1 MKRIEREKK
10 KNAPDADQG
19 DQKDDEKIEKYS
31 VHLKEYYEY
40 ELKGIVVHTGSA
52 EAGHYYSYIKDRVT
66 GEWNEFNDSLI
77 KTFDVKFLDN
87 DCFGG
92 KKKWKSSQN
101 WGTEWE
107 HDQEKIKNAYILV
120 YDRKEYQAPLHPED
134 IKKMEEEEAKKKAA
148 QTVGTPEAKQS
159 ENESKQEQ

>member
-1 MKRIEREKK
+1 MGQQAEEKK
-10 KNAPDADQG
+10 DDKEENKNDQQQQDDANAADG
-19 DQKDDEKIEKYS
+19 DDEKYS
-31 VHLKEYYEY
+31 VHPPEYYQY
-40 ELKGIVVHTGSA
+40 ELVGIVVHTGSA

-92 KKKWKSSQN
+92 KKKWKSCQN

-120 YDRKEYQAPLHPED
+120 
-134 IKKMEEEEAKKKAA
+134 
-148 QTVGTPEAKQS
+148 
-159 ENESKQEQ
+159 